1 MAVNYSVAMMSNP
14 SDPEAEKK
22 AYARAQI
29 TGEMSLNDL
38 ARMVSM
44 QTTVSRADVS
54 AVLISTV
61 ENMFIALQEGK
72 QVDFGDLGK
81 FRIQLTS
88 KGTKTAEEFTANNIT
103 GINIQFVP
111 GEELKTL
118 FSTLSFNLVP
128 SRKAMKAVLK
138 AEKAGETI
146 VDLSK
151 ENEEENDDPNNSGG
165 GGNSGG
171 NNGDDGGDFGV

>member
-1 MAVNYSVAMMSNP
+1 MTVNYSVALLANP

-29 TGEMSLNDL
+29 SGEMTLNEM
-38 ARMVSM
+38 ARLVAM
-44 QTTVSRADVS
+44 QTTVSRADVT
-54 AVLISTV
+54 AVLIATV
-61 ENMFIALQEGK
+61 ENMILALEEGK

-88 KGTKTAEEFTANNIT
+88 KGTKTAEEFTANNIN
-103 GINIQFVP
+103 GASIQFVP
-111 GEELKTL
+111 GEDLKDI
-118 FSTLSFNLVP
+118 FSKLTFNLVP

-138 AEKAGETI
+138 AEKSGETI

-151 ENEEENDDPNNSGG
+151 DNEEENDDPNNSGG
-165 GGNSGG
+165 GGNGGG